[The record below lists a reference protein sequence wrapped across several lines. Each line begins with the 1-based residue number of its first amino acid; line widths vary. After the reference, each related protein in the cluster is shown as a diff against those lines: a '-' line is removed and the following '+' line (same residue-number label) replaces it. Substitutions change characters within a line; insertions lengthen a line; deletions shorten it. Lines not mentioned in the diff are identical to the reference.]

1 MGPTTIIIMSLYY
14 FTTEQITIKSLSIQK
29 NTFFHESD
37 FATFDNV
44 LLVLPKNLM
53 NLISMV
59 KSLVPP
65 HLSGG
70 VSRTAPTK
78 KYCIIT

>member
-44 LLVLPKNLM
+44 LLVSTPKESNES
-53 NLISMV
+53 NINGQV
-59 KSLVPP
+59 PRPPSLEWWS
-65 HLSGG
+65 L
-70 VSRTAPTK
+70 
-78 KYCIIT
+78 